1 MRLLW
6 EQEVV
11 GSNPVTPISDKG
23 KIKMSYLIANI
34 PPVEV
39 FIRKEFLYDFQTDEN
54 GKLKGKG
61 EYESA
66 HFLTVKSIPN
76 QALYFE
82 SLIHDY
88 GAVYDKL
95 PIHAYVWKTNVDQS
109 KLYPLDWL
117 QLWDCMSYNISV
129 IRKERLRNARCEVV
143 MKDKTREPGYYLFT
157 VDTCSSEPNEV
168 NVSWAETPNEHKSF
182 NIIKLDNGQF
192 AAQPNNRILWMH
204 QSQTPTSQL
213 KVPYFKFSTKYY
225 FCENQDRWSASK
237 ATKFNYDEESN
248 DIT

>member
-1 MRLLW
+1 
-6 EQEVV
+6 
-11 GSNPVTPISDKG
+11 
-23 KIKMSYLIANI
+23 MSYLIANV

-143 MKDKTREPGYYLFT
+143 MKDKTKEPGYYLFT